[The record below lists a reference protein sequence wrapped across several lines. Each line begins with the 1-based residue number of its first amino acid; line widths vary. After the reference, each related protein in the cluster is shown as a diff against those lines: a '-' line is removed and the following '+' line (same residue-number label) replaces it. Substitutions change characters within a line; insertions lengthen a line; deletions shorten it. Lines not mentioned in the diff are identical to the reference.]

1 MIPED
6 SILRRHYLT
15 EFKNKQQSTFED
27 FILQTRKSSTVESI
41 EENVVQPFIWH
52 PSVCFIAI
60 AILFVVFLIF

>member
-27 FILQTRKSSTVESI
+27 FILETRHKKPVLEETTVE
-41 EENVVQPFIWH
+41 PFILN
-52 PSVCFIAI
+52 PSILVTTVAF
-60 AILFVVFLIF
+60 LFVFFYFLI

>member
-27 FILQTRKSSTVESI
+27 FILETRRKKPI
-41 EENVVQPFIWH
+41 LEETTIQPFNLH
-52 PSVCFIAI
+52 PS
-60 AILFVVFLIF
+60 ILFTVVAFLFVALFIF